1 VKSMSLKLSDQ
12 VFTQSAETAK
22 KLGISRMAFVRQAIE
37 HEIERIEKQQELEAI
52 AFSLAAIKAK
62 PEYWQ
67 DSAEWQKLPD
77 PIPESDAVW
86 WK

>member
-1 VKSMSLKLSDQ
+1 MKSMSLKLSDQ
-12 VFTQSAETAK
+12 IFAQSAETAK
-22 KLGISRMAFVRQAIE
+22 KLGISRMAFVRQAVE

-52 AFSLAAIKAK
+52 ASSLAAIKAK

-67 DSAEWQKLPD
+67 DTTEWQNLPD
-77 PIPESDAVW
+77 PIPESDTAW